1 MRKVI
6 GNNIKAWRKKQKLSQ
21 HQLAEKCFLE
31 QKDICNIEN
40 YRWNFGVDKIS
51 MLARG
56 LHVHP
61 FELLLRTDEI
71 TPKLLLEREVFAK
84 GVALMLYQ
92 YYLILS
98 RMLNEEISSE
108 PIESYG
114 IGLKDHAIPCVK
126 DISPD
131 RKFVESLVALCNTY
145 QVDPVHLQSVVEDA
159 LFEKEH

>member
-6 GNNIKAWRKKQKLSQ
+6 GTNIKTLRKKRKLSQ

-40 YRWNFGVDKIS
+40 YRWNFGVDKINL
-51 MLARG
+51 LARG

-61 FELLLRTDEI
+61 FELLIRTDEM

-84 GVALMLYQ
+84 GVVLLLYQ

-98 RMLNEEISSE
+98 QIFNEERSTE
-108 PIESYG
+108 PMESYG
-114 IGLKDHAIPCVK
+114 IGLKGHAVPCVR
-126 DISPD
+126 DISTD
-131 RKFVESLVALCNTY
+131 RKFVESLVALCNAY